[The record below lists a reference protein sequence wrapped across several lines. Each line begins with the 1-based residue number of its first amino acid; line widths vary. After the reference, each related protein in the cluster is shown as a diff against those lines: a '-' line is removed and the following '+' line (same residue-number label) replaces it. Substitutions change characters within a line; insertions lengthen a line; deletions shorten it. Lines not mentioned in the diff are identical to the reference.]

1 MSRDFLDT
9 DELKH
14 YGTEGMR
21 WYVRRYQNKDGSLT
35 PEGRLHWGIGDGVKA
50 VKNYAEKQKIARL
63 RKKKEAILRRGD
75 LDEIM
80 KNRELFTERE
90 LARAHG
96 RVAVLNAL
104 REQDPAAVEKREQQ
118 MHEQEMYR
126 LRTER
131 GHAIVQDICNGIGS
145 AASMMT
151 TMAQGYTVLK
161 AIKSAMGGHI
171 TSSPGTPPTPTPT
184 PSPTPPT
191 PSNPPTPTHSAPSYA
206 NPPSTSYHHPHI
218 PVNTFNPPNLPSS
231 STITNASHLSTST
244 TTSSGPLTLT
254 GGTAGWTNPSHVESF
269 ISLLDDVGSIPASN
283 ITTTNSIFSTINGT
297 PELLVE

>member
-1 MSRDFLDT
+1 
-9 DELKH
+9 
-14 YGTEGMR
+14 MR

-35 PEGRLHWGIGDGVKA
+35 PEGRLHWGIGDGIKA
-50 VKNYAEKQKIARL
+50 VKNYAEKQKIAKL

-80 KNRELFTERE
+80 KNRELFTDRE
-90 LARAHG
+90 LTKAHG

-145 AASMMT
+145 AASIMT
-151 TMAQGYTVLK
+151 TMAQGYGVLK
-161 AIKSAMGGHI
+161 AIKSAIGGHVM
-171 TSSPGTPPTPTPT
+171 SPPGNPPTPSTPPA
-184 PSPTPPT
+184 PSPTPST
-191 PSNPPTPTHSAPSYA
+191 PSIPSYVNA
-206 NPPSTSYHHPHI
+206 PSTSYHHPHI
-218 PVNTFNPPNLPSS
+218 PVNTLTPPTSSSSS
-231 STITNASHLSTST
+231 STITNAGQLSTST
-244 TTSSGPLTLT
+244 TANSGPLTIT

-269 ISLLDDVGSIPASN
+269 TSLLSDISDIPVSSIISTSEIFDN
-283 ITTTNSIFSTINGT
+283 I
-297 PELLVE
+297 